1 MPSKHLPP
9 TMTPENLAVW
19 IKDNSLTE
27 IMHTDV
33 HDYTEEEIEKFEHNA
48 TKYGISIKK
57 LEQQK
62 KDINDL
68 IKKGTGKID
77 ITLEETEGIDSL
89 KKKRDALLDNVDRGF
104 REDVTTL
111 YQIPVPEEEQM
122 MFFDIEGNVYE
133 EHTKDMTSKEKE
145 QYVGLFR
152 QDLQSKESDVDEET
166 DQPDQPVIEEAVVE
180 EEEGISDEE
189 AIDGDNQ
196 TDEPDPGPDE
206 EPIGKEEESVAKESD
221 PEELQTGDPNAV
233 PADVPEAEVQK
244 EEDYGEDPHTPY

>member
-1 MPSKHLPP
+1 MPSEHLPQ
-9 TMTPENLAVW
+9 TMTPENLANW
-19 IKDNSLTE
+19 IKENSLTE
-27 IMHTDV
+27 LMHHDV

-48 TKYGISIKK
+48 TTYGISIKK

-62 KDINDL
+62 KDINNL

-122 MFFDIEGNVYE
+122 MFFDIEGNLFE

-145 QYVGLFR
+145 QYVGLFS
-152 QDLQSKESDVDEET
+152 QDAQSKEADVDEET
-166 DQPDQPVIEEAVVE
+166 DQPDQPVIEDAVVE
-180 EEEGISDEE
+180 EEED
-189 AIDGDNQ
+189 DHQ
-196 TDEPDPGPDE
+196 PDEPDPGPDE

-244 EEDYGEDPHTPY
+244 EEDYGEDPDTPY